1 QAILDL
7 RLHRLTGLET
17 EKLQNEYKEI
27 LEKIADLLDILGD
40 PERLMQVIR
49 DELAEIVSQYGDERR
64 TEITSSRRDLT
75 IADLIDEEDLVV
87 TISHSGYA
95 KTQAVEDY
103 QAQRRGGRGK
113 AATSMKDEDFIE
125 KLLVAN
131 SHDTIL
137 CFSNKGKVY
146 WLRVFEIPR
155 GSRGSR
161 GRPMVN
167 ILPLDEGERIT
178 TFLPV
183 RDYPEDQ
190 FVLMATSAGVVKKTP
205 LPNFSRP
212 RSSGLIA
219 LNLDEGDTLIGAAIT
234 DGSAEVMLFSSA
246 GKAVRFQEEQ
256 VRPMSRTARGVRG
269 IKMPEGHHVVSLI
282 IPQEGGVILTASE
295 HGYGK
300 RTAIDEFPAYS
311 RGSQGVIAMQCSERN
326 GNLVTALQLFD
337 GDQMMLISD
346 KGTLVRTRTD
356 E

>member
-1 QAILDL
+1 MLERAGEDACRPDDLPEIYGLREAVSPVSEQAQAILDL

-27 LEKIADLLDILGD
+27 LDKIADLLDILGD
-40 PERLMQVIR
+40 PERLLQVIR
-49 DELAEIVSQYGDERR
+49 EELEAIVTEFGDERR

-113 AATSMKDEDFIE
+113 AATSMKDEDFVE

-137 CFSNKGKVY
+137 CFSNRGKVY

-155 GSRGSR
+155 ASRASR

-234 DGSAEVMLFSSA
+234 KGDAEVMLFSTA
-246 GKAVRFQEEQ
+246 GKAVRFNEEA

-269 IKMPEGHHVVSLI
+269 IKMLVTMVSLI
-282 IPQEGGVILTASE
+282 IPQEGG
-295 HGYGK
+295 G
-300 RTAIDEFPAYS
+300 
-311 RGSQGVIAMQCSERN
+311 
-326 GNLVTALQLFD
+326 FD
-337 GDQMMLISD
+337 RL
-346 KGTLVRTRTD
+346 
-356 E
+356 